1 MKYSQGF
8 TLVELLVTVS
18 IISILAVVAAP
29 SFLQTL
35 ANQRMKSAAY
45 DLSATF
51 AEARYQAALQ
61 RVTMNVTTTGS
72 AAQWKA
78 AGSSN
83 TADIHWRLIPALT
96 GAAALQ
102 QSTVDRRVEIA
113 SDLDSVS
120 ALFLQ
125 SGSIAVAEAPN
136 TPLQRDVFFRIC
148 DSAVTGEKGYTVVL
162 GRFGG
167 SRVYSGAFGAEGIGA
182 QACT

>member
-8 TLVELLVTVS
+8 TLVELLVTVA
-18 IISILAVVAAP
+18 IIGILAAVATP

-61 RVTMNVTTTGS
+61 RVTMNVTTTGT
-72 AAQWKA
+72 AAAWKA
-78 AGSSN
+78 ASSSKK
-83 TADIHWRLIPALT
+83 ADIHWQLIPT
-96 GAAALQ
+96 GSVTPLV
-102 QSTVDRRVEIA
+102 QSGVDRRVEVA
-113 SDLDSVS
+113 SSLGSIS

-125 SGSIAVAEAPN
+125 SGLVATAENPN
-136 TPLQRDVFFRIC
+136 TPIAQDVFFRVC
-148 DSAVTGEKGYTVVL
+148 DSAVNSEEGYTVVL

-167 SRVYSGAFGAEGIGA
+167 SRVYTGKFGTEVGA
-182 QACT
+182 QSCT